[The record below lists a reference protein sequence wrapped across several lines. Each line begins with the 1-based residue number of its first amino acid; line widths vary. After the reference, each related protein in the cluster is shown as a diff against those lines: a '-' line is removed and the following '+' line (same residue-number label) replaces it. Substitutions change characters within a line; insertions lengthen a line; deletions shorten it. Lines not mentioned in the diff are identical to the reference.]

1 MKLGIGLSL
10 TRQRI
15 LGSGFS
21 PSDIS
26 NLDIW
31 YDFSTITADNDTAV
45 SSFSNAGLGGSNY
58 NLSQSSSGDQPTVDT
73 STMAKTSI
81 EFTDAGTHSLD
92 LANNYLTTGKTY
104 TIFLVYKR
112 DDLND
117 TDFLFVGDTAG
128 HNKVELYG
136 SGNLPVVLNA
146 NANTTGNAQ
155 TAITVNNTNNST
167 VDYDF
172 TTNTEILVITVST
185 ATAKI
190 YNQDGDF
197 IGQGTLAT
205 TQADTNFQL
214 AIIGEKTTG
223 GGAFGGNLGECG
235 IYNKVLDATEI
246 SNLITHL
253 KAKWSA
259 E

>member
-45 SSFSNAGLGGSNY
+45 SSFANAGLGGSNY

-128 HNKVELYG
+128 HNKVELYVIWLLLKYFQMW
-136 SGNLPVVLNA
+136 LPLM
-146 NANTTGNAQ
+146 
-155 TAITVNNTNNST
+155 
-167 VDYDF
+167 
-172 TTNTEILVITVST
+172 ILIKILDLIDILDPIMILKIIEFVILGK
-185 ATAKI
+185 KI
-190 YNQDGDF
+190 
-197 IGQGTLAT
+197 
-205 TQADTNFQL
+205 
-214 AIIGEKTTG
+214 IIWK
-223 GGAFGGNLGECG
+223 
-235 IYNKVLDATEI
+235 K
-246 SNLITHL
+246 
-253 KAKWSA
+253 K
-259 E
+259 

>member
-1 MKLGIGLSL
+1 ML
-10 TRQRI
+10 
-15 LGSGFS
+15 S

-45 SSFSNAGLGGSNY
+45 SSFPNAGLGGSNY

-81 EFTDAGTHSLD
+81 EFTDAGAHSLD

-146 NANTTGNAQ
+146 NADTTGNA
-155 TAITVNNTNNST
+155 
-167 VDYDF
+167 
-172 TTNTEILVITVST
+172 
-185 ATAKI
+185 
-190 YNQDGDF
+190 DGDF

-223 GGAFGGNLGECG
+223 GGQFGGNLGECG